1 MVVKYSKKL
10 MGTEHI
16 TNNFQI
22 SEFACKD
29 GTDTILINIDLV
41 IILQKIRDKYGA
53 IKIISGYRTEDY
65 NLSCGGSKKSLHLS
79 GNAIDF
85 APVKNNTTNTLL
97 EIVHLLNKE
106 YNIKGIGLYI
116 NRNTEFIHF
125 DNRENPTF
133 WINDN
138 KKQEYIKSFKNIEY
152 V

>member
-41 IILQKIRDKYGA
+41 MILQKIRDKYGA

-65 NLSCGGSKKSLHLS
+65 NLSCGGSNKSLHLS

-97 EIVHLLNKE
+97 EIVHLLEE

>member
-29 GTDTILINIDLV
+29 GTDPILINIDLV
-41 IILQKIRDKYGA
+41 LILQKIRDKYGA
-53 IKIISGYRTEDY
+53 IKVISAYRTEDY
-65 NLSCGGSKKSLHLS
+65 NISCGGSKKSLHLT

-85 APVKNNTTNTLL
+85 ALVKNNTTSTLL
-97 EIVHLLNKE
+97 EIVHLLIE
-106 YNIKGIGLYI
+106 EFNIKGIGLYI
-116 NRNTEFIHF
+116 NRNIEFIHF
-125 DNRENPTF
+125 DGRENPTF

-138 KKQEYIKSFKNIEY
+138 KKQEYIKDFNNIKY